1 MMVAL
6 AIEVVRNETKPK
18 IVETPKNIP
27 GMMLTLSVSK
37 LSGAFRNSTIAN
49 KMNGHSNTR

>member
-37 LSGAFRNSTIAN
+37 LSGAFLNSTIAN

>member
-1 MMVAL
+1 MVAL